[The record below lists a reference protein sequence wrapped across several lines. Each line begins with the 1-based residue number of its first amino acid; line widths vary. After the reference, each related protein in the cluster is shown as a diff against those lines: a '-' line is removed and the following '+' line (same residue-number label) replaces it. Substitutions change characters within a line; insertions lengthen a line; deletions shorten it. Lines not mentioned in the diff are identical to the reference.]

1 MPSLEELLARNAEL
15 RSEVM
20 ALRARIAELEARLKQ
35 NPRNSSM
42 PPSSEGLSK
51 PPVKSRAERRS
62 EARRKGKQPGA
73 PGSHLAQVID
83 PDEVKTISPDSCRSC
98 GAGLDDADL
107 VGVERRQVFDL
118 PEISVRVTEHSAE
131 RRRCKCG
138 TETKAE
144 FPAHVTASACYGP
157 KLRALAVY
165 LAVYQ
170 HLPYDRMAKLFKDV
184 LHQPVS
190 TGALQTMVKEAA
202 DETGPFLDEVRNL
215 LADSDCVHFD
225 ETGARVEG
233 RLHWIHGA
241 SDRLL
246 TLLTCHTRRGKV
258 AMEEIGVI
266 TQMTGVAVHDG
277 FRPYQSYEV
286 THSLCNAHHLRELE
300 ACEKPWADGLS
311 SLLLEA
317 KDAVSAARSAGRSS
331 LDPTTLD
338 SITDRYGVLAQTGID
353 ADVHDLDWHSTY
365 QNRHYNLMVRLRDKR
380 DDVLRFCT
388 DFRAPF
394 DNNQAERDIRMVK
407 LQQKIS
413 GSWRSF
419 EGAERFCAVRSYVST
434 LRKNGQDILDGLGL
448 LFDGHAW
455 MPGGT

>member
-1 MPSLEELLARNAEL
+1 VPSFEELLALNAEL
-15 RSEVM
+15 RSEVIS
-20 ALRARIAELEARLKQ
+20 LRARIADLEARLNQ

-51 PPVKSRAERRS
+51 PPAKSRAERRS

-73 PGSHLAQVID
+73 PGSHLAQVVD
-83 PDEVKTISPDSCRSC
+83 PDELKTISPVSCRSC
-98 GAGLDDADL
+98 GADLLDADL

-118 PEISVRVTEHSAE
+118 PDISLRVTQHSAE

-138 TETKAE
+138 AETKAE
-144 FPAHVTASACYGP
+144 FPDHATAPACYGP
-157 KLRALAVY
+157 NLRALAVY

-170 HLPYDRMAKLFKDV
+170 HLPYDRMAKLFSDV
-184 LHQPVS
+184 LHQSVS

-202 DETGPFLDEVRNL
+202 VATGPFLDKVRNL
-215 LADSDCVHFD
+215 LIDSDCVHFD
-225 ETGARVEG
+225 ETGGRVEG

-241 SDRLL
+241 SDHLL

-258 AMEEIGVI
+258 AFNEIGVI

-300 ACEKPWADGLS
+300 GCEKPWADGLA

-317 KDAVSAARSAGRSS
+317 KDAVAAARSAGRSS
-331 LDPTTLD
+331 LDKATLD
-338 SITDRYGVLAQTGID
+338 SITDRYGVLVREGLE
-353 ADVHDLDWHSTY
+353 ADVYDLEWHSSY
-365 QNRHYNLMVRLRDKR
+365 QNRHYNLMIRLEDKR
-380 DDVLRFCT
+380 HDVLRFCT

-419 EGAERFCAVRSYVST
+419 EGAKSFCAVRSYVST

>member
-1 MPSLEELLARNAEL
+1 MNAEL
-15 RSEVM
+15 RSEVT
-20 ALRARIAELEARLKQ
+20 ALRARIAELEARLNQ

-42 PPSSEGLSK
+42 PPSKEGLSK

-73 PGSHLAQVID
+73 PGSHLAQVAD
-83 PDEVKTISPDSCRSC
+83 PDELKTISPTACRSC
-98 GAGLDDADL
+98 GADLKDADL

-118 PEISVRVTEHSAE
+118 PDISLRVTEHSVE
-131 RRRCKCG
+131 RRRCTCG
-138 TETKAE
+138 AETKAE
-144 FPAHVTASACYGP
+144 FPAHVTAPACYGP

-170 HLPYDRMAKLFKDV
+170 HLPYDRMAKLFTDV

-190 TGALQTMVKEAA
+190 TGALQAMVKEAA
-202 DETGPFLDEVRNL
+202 VATGPFLEQVRSL
-215 LADSDCVHFD
+215 LTDADCVHFD
-225 ETGARVEG
+225 ETGGRVEG

-241 SDRLL
+241 SDHLL

-258 AMEEIGVI
+258 AFEEIGVI
-266 TQMTGVAVHDG
+266 TKMTGVAVHDG
-277 FRPYQSYEV
+277 FRPYRSYDV

-300 ACEKPWADGLS
+300 ACEKPWADGLA

-331 LDPTTLD
+331 LDPTTLA
-338 SITDRYGVLAQTGID
+338 SITDRYQVFAQAGID
-353 ADVHDLDWHSTY
+353 EYVRDFDWHTTY
-365 QNRHYNLMVRLRDKR
+365 QNRPFNLMVRLMDKR

-419 EGAERFCAVRSYVST
+419 EGAKSFCAVRSYVST

>member
-1 MPSLEELLARNAEL
+1 VPSIEELLALNAEL
-15 RSEVM
+15 RSEVT
-20 ALRARIAELEARLKQ
+20 ALRARIVELEARLNQ

-42 PPSSEGLSK
+42 PPSLEGLSK
-51 PPVKSRAERRS
+51 PPAKSRAERRS

-73 PGSHLAQVID
+73 PGSHLARVVD
-83 PDEVKTISPDSCRSC
+83 PDELKTISPDSCSWC
-98 GAGLDDADL
+98 GADLRDADL
-107 VGVERRQVFDL
+107 LGVERRQVFDL
-118 PEISVRVTEHSAE
+118 PDISMRVTEHCVE

-144 FPAHVTASACYGP
+144 FPDHVTAPACYGP

-170 HLPYDRMAKLFKDV
+170 HLPYDRMAKLFSDV

-190 TGALQTMVKEAA
+190 TGALQQMVKEAA
-202 DETGPFLDEVRNL
+202 VATGPFLEAVRTL
-215 LADSDCVHFD
+215 LADADCVHFD

-241 SDRLL
+241 SDHLL
-246 TLLTCHTRRGKV
+246 TLLTPHTRRGKV
-258 AMEEIGVI
+258 AFEEIGVI
-266 TQMTGVAVHDG
+266 TKMKGVAVHDG

-300 ACEKPWADGLS
+300 GCEKPWADGLAE
-311 SLLLEA
+311 LLIEA
-317 KDAVSAARSAGRSS
+317 KDAVTKAKSAGRSS
-331 LDPTTLD
+331 LDQATLD
-338 SITDRYGVLAQTGID
+338 SIIDRYGVLVRQGLE
-353 ADVHDLDWHSTY
+353 ADVYDLEWHSSY
-365 QNRHYNLMVRLRDKR
+365 ENRHYNLMIRLEDKR

-413 GSWRSF
+413 GSWRSL
-419 EGAERFCAVRSYVST
+419 EGAKSFCAVRSYVST
-434 LRKNGQDILDGLGL
+434 LRKNGQDILGGVGL